1 MKPPNVQLQPREE
14 GMLRDMYLLGV
25 LSDPQ
30 IREHYFK
37 WTTPNKRHP
46 QRKEM
51 EKSTY
56 YNRIRLLVQ
65 AGFIQ
70 KLSRRQLLE
79 QPVPS
84 MVYWLGVKGIAFI
97 CSERGVDDNFS
108 RTSLHAQKRLAESL
122 RRKGVIF
129 KPTPDWLRVKHSIQ
143 VADLY
148 FVAKAAAEHAGLIW
162 DEWVPESRFRH
173 DPPWVTYIARR
184 RNRQGKM
191 VEEKRREKLY
201 PDGFFR
207 VLRPIEASDKSA
219 EDGGSKTEALGYL
232 VELDRSTEDN
242 LRIVRTKVMPGEAFV
257 LSKSLRKYTGL
268 NSARWIV
275 VTTGEERAE
284 NMKSA
289 AEGVSARKWF
299 YFCSMEQLRPEKFFD
314 AKIWHLTNVE
324 EPIDLLSHPEPGNK

>member
-1 MKPPNVQLQPREE
+1 
-14 GMLRDMYLLGV
+14 MLRDMYLLGV

-30 IREHYFK
+30 IREHYYK
-37 WTTPNKRHP
+37 WTTRTKRYP
-46 QRKEM
+46 QRKKM

-56 YNRIRLLVQ
+56 YNRMRLLVQ

-70 KLSRRQLLE
+70 KLSRGQLME

-122 RRKGVIF
+122 RRRPKPIIW
-129 KPTPDWLRVKHSIQ
+129 KPTPDWLRVKHSIE

-148 FVAKAAAEHAGLIW
+148 FVAKAAAEQAGLIW
-162 DEWVPESRFRH
+162 DKWVPESTFRH
-173 DPPWVTYIARR
+173 DPPWVTYIVRR
-184 RNRQGKM
+184 RDRQGEM
-191 VEEKRREKLY
+191 VEEERREKLF

-207 VLRPIEASDKSA
+207 VLRPVEDQGKVVAGEESKA
-219 EDGGSKTEALGYL
+219 EPRGYF

-242 LRIVRTKVMPGEAFV
+242 PRFARTRVMPGEALI

-268 NSARWIV
+268 NSSRWIV
-275 VTTGEERAE
+275 ATTGEERAK
-284 NMKSA
+284 NMKWA
-289 AEGVSARKWF
+289 AERVSARKWF
-299 YFCSMEQLRPEKFFD
+299 YFCSTEQLRPETFFG
-314 AKIWHLTNVE
+314 AKIWHLTNVDTR
-324 EPIDLLSHPEPGNK
+324 IDLLSRPKPGNGSAR